1 LKLSE
6 VDLAQMTLLN
16 FFDTMKEVSILGL
29 KVELLNERTL
39 GSEVFT
45 FLPSLSSIYL
55 AYATHLKPPK
65 QRKAEMGSDS
75 GLIKSSPPRRSLE
88 SAP

>member
-1 LKLSE
+1 
-6 VDLAQMTLLN
+6 MTLLK

-55 AYATHLKPPK
+55 AYATPMKPSK
-65 QRKAEMGSDS
+65 QQRKAEMGSDS
-75 GLIKSSPPRRSLE
+75 GLIKCSPPRKSLE
-88 SAP
+88 ASAP